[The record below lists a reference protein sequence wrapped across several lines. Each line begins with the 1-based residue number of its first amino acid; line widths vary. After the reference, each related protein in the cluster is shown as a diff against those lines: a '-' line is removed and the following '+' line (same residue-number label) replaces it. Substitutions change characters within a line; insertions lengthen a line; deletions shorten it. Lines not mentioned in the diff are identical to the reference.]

1 MACDVMTVRL
11 HLAQIRVLEVVED
24 TPGALRV
31 SVESTFR
38 RLRCP
43 QCGFKCR
50 RVHDRRD
57 KKIRDLEVS
66 GRRTVLVWSRRRM
79 VCDNCD
85 SRFLE
90 DHPAFEGALTGRL
103 ARRLVADAKVMTF
116 TAAARRHG
124 VHWHGV
130 RALVDVWSALVAERR
145 RSRRCSVL
153 LVDETSMRK
162 RHRYVTVIVNGDTGR
177 TLAMVEHRN
186 AAALSAF
193 LMQQGHR
200 WCKQVKVVV
209 SDGSRAYKA
218 AIDAHLGHARH
229 VLDRFHVIRWFA
241 AGLTQVRRDVQRRQP
256 HGVKPAFD
264 PEVFRARF
272 ALLRRGDTLTDTD
285 RARLDKLFDAHPRL
299 KAGWQALQ
307 ELHGL
312 YTADDYDGALEAL
325 GRFYRPLR
333 DRRAARVP
341 RHRRHVHRLVRRDP
355 QLALCR
361 PPLQRQNRGHQQ
373 PPTSP
378 APKRPRV
385 HQPTQLRSPRHPR
398 DIMTPTGAS
407 NPQSH
412 TYAKG
417 RLVAVCFVSFEAG
430 WNRERASVMGF
441 AETTTRR
448 GIRNATPSECTRR
461 QRPSCN
467 AGRSKRHFT
476 LKAQSPNFHSVF
488 GAGDCPF
495 QVIEHTTGTAMRLMF
510 SGHLSH
516 THGTIYPHE
525 EAPMSL
531 LMPGLVHQTRDTP
544 IHAGTTH
551 DHTAF
556 IQV

>member
-1 MACDVMTVRL
+1 MACDVMAVRL
-11 HLAQIRVLEVVED
+11 HLPQIRVLEVLED
-24 TPGALRV
+24 APGALRV

-43 QCGFKCR
+43 QCGFRCH

-57 KKIRDLEVS
+57 KKVRDLEVS

-116 TAAARRHG
+116 NAVARRHG
-124 VHWHGV
+124 VHWHAV

-177 TLAMVEHRN
+177 TLAMVEHRSS
-186 AAALSAF
+186 AALSAF

-200 WCKQVKVVV
+200 WCKGVKVVV

-241 AGLTQVRRDVQRRQP
+241 AALTQVRRDVQRREP
-256 HGVKPAFD
+256 KGVKPAFD
-264 PEVFRARF
+264 PDVFKARF
-272 ALLRRGDTLTDTD
+272 ALLRRGDTLTDAD

-299 KAGWQALQ
+299 RAGWQALQ

-325 GRFYRPLR
+325 GRFCDLYETGELPEYHNTVDTFIAWSDEILNWHHT
-333 DRRAARVP
+333 DR
-341 RHRRHVHRLVRRDP
+341 
-355 QLALCR
+355 
-361 PPLQRQNRGHQQ
+361 
-373 PPTSP
+373 
-378 APKRPRV
+378 
-385 HQPTQLRSPRHPR
+385 
-398 DIMTPTGAS
+398 AS
-407 NPQSH
+407 N
-412 TYAKG
+412 G
-417 RLVAVCFVSFEAG
+417 RIEGTNNLLQVLRRTAHGFTNPRNFEA
-430 WNRERASVMGF
+430 
-441 AETTTRR
+441 R
-448 GIRNATPSECTRR
+448 GI
-461 QRPSCN
+461 
-467 AGRSKRHFT
+467 
-476 LKAQSPNFHSVF
+476 
-488 GAGDCPF
+488 
-495 QVIEHTTGTAMRLMF
+495 
-510 SGHLSH
+510 
-516 THGTIYPHE
+516 
-525 EAPMSL
+525 
-531 LMPGLVHQTRDTP
+531 LVT
-544 IHAGTTH
+544 
-551 DHTAF
+551 
-556 IQV
+556 